1 MARCNKCDVLAWG
14 MQQLIYVK
22 WFWLFC
28 WSNLPISTAL
38 SSNMKIIMCVCTC
51 LCMCCACVCLF
62 VCSCG
67 VDVVWMCFC
76 LRMWLRP
83 QPYRS
88 LKEAELVEEGEE
100 VGERF
105 QGNTAPSSPVLDKFS
120 DLSLLQD
127 AFRSQQGE
135 PECKETTNT
144 TKPSHST
151 HPTLSSARS
160 LEELRA
166 DPQHANFN
174 YQVRSCCEVLGVT
187 AKT

>member
-1 MARCNKCDVLAWG
+1 MPVACTS
-14 MQQLIYVK
+14 
-22 WFWLFC
+22 LFTQSDFDYYC
-28 WSNLPISTAL
+28 MLTISAHFNSF
-38 SSNMKIIMCVCTC
+38 SSIMKITMCVCTC
-51 LCMCCACVCLF
+51 LCMCCALRVLVCVLW
-62 VCSCG
+62 CG
-67 VDVVWMCFC
+67 CCAHMCFC

-105 QGNTAPSSPVLDKFS
+105 QGNTAPSSPVLHKFS

-135 PECKETTNT
+135 PECTETTNT
-144 TKPSHST
+144 TKPSLSTHST
-151 HPTLSSARS
+151 ISSARS

-174 YQVRSCCEVLGVT
+174 YQVRLCRHWKGLGVT
-187 AKT
+187 ATI

>member
-1 MARCNKCDVLAWG
+1 
-14 MQQLIYVK
+14 MQLLIFVK
-22 WFWLFC
+22 WFWLLIKSAHFN
-28 WSNLPISTAL
+28 SS
-38 SSNMKIIMCVCTC
+38 SSNMKIIIVSV
-51 LCMCCACVCLF
+51 LVCACV
-62 VCSCG
+62 VCALICVFFG
-67 VDVVWMCFC
+67 VDVRGC
-76 LRMWLRP
+76 LCLHMWLRP
-83 QPYRS
+83 QSYRS

-135 PECKETTNT
+135 TECTDT

-151 HPTLSSARS
+151 HSTLSSTRS

-166 DPQHANFN
+166 DPQHVNFN
-174 YQVRSCCEVLGVT
+174 YQVRSCCKVLGVT
-187 AKT
+187 ATI

>member
-1 MARCNKCDVLAWG
+1 MVRFNECDVVAWG
-14 MQQLIYVK
+14 MQLLIYVK
-22 WFWLFC
+22 WFLLLIKSAHFN
-28 WSNLPISTAL
+28 SS
-38 SSNMKIIMCVCTC
+38 SSNMKIIIVCLYLFVHVLCVR
-51 LCMCCACVCLF
+51 LF
-62 VCSCG
+62 VCFFG
-67 VDVVWMCFC
+67 VDVRECLC

-120 DLSLLQD
+120 DLSLSQD

-135 PECKETTNT
+135 PECTETTNT

-151 HPTLSSARS
+151 HSTLSSTRS

-166 DPQHANFN
+166 DPQHVNFN
-174 YQVRSCCEVLGVT
+174 YQVRSCCKVLGVT
-187 AKT
+187 ATI

>member
-1 MARCNKCDVLAWG
+1 MLT
-14 MQQLIYVK
+14 
-22 WFWLFC
+22 
-28 WSNLPISTAL
+28 ISAHFNSF
-38 SSNMKIIMCVCTC
+38 SSNMKITMCVCTC
-51 LCMCCACVCLF
+51 LCMCCALRVLVCVLWRGC
-62 VCSCG
+62 CAH
-67 VDVVWMCFC
+67 MCFC

-105 QGNTAPSSPVLDKFS
+105 QGNTAPSSPVLHKFS
-120 DLSLLQD
+120 ELSLLQD

-135 PECKETTNT
+135 PECTETTNT
-144 TKPSHST
+144 TKPSLST
-151 HPTLSSARS
+151 HPTISSARS

-174 YQVRSCCEVLGVT
+174 YQVRLCKHWKGLGVT
-187 AKT
+187 ATI

>member
-1 MARCNKCDVLAWG
+1 MLTTSAHFSSC
-14 MQQLIYVK
+14 
-22 WFWLFC
+22 
-28 WSNLPISTAL
+28 
-38 SSNMKIIMCVCTC
+38 SSNMKIQCVSV
-51 LCMCCACVCLF
+51 LVCACVVRCVCLF
-62 VCSCG
+62 VCFCG
-67 VDVVWMCFC
+67 VAVVHMCFC

-144 TKPSHST
+144 TKPSLST
-151 HPTLSSARS
+151 HSTLSSARS

-166 DPQHANFN
+166 DPQYANFN
-174 YQVRSCCEVLGVT
+174 YQVRLCKHCKVWGVT
-187 AKT
+187 AAI

>member
-1 MARCNKCDVLAWG
+1 MVRFNECDVLAWG
-14 MQQLIYVK
+14 MLLLLYVK
-22 WFWLFC
+22 WFLIVLLIKSAHFN
-28 WSNLPISTAL
+28 SS
-38 SSNMKIIMCVCTC
+38 SSNMKIIIVCLYLFVNV
-51 LCMCCACVCLF
+51 LCMRVLVCVFLWRGC
-62 VCSCG
+62 VR
-67 VDVVWMCFC
+67 MCFC

-135 PECKETTNT
+135 PECTETTNT

-151 HPTLSSARS
+151 HSTLSSARS

-174 YQVRSCCEVLGVT
+174 YQVRSCCKVLGVT
-187 AKT
+187 ATI

>member
-1 MARCNKCDVLAWG
+1 MNECLSLRYATAYLCKVILIVL
-14 MQQLIYVK
+14 LIK
-22 WFWLFC
+22 SAHFNSLH
-28 WSNLPISTAL
+28 
-38 SSNMKIIMCVCTC
+38 VCAC
-51 LCMCCACVCLF
+51 LCVFVAWMLCVYVFLF
-62 VCSCG
+62 
-67 VDVVWMCFC
+67 
-76 LRMWLRP
+76 LHLWLRP

-88 LKEAELVEEGEE
+88 LKEAELVEEGVE
-100 VGERF
+100 VGECF

-135 PECKETTNT
+135 PECTETTNT

-151 HPTLSSARS
+151 HSTLSSARS

-174 YQVRSCCEVLGVT
+174 YQVRSCCKVLGVT
-187 AKT
+187 DKILCTRIL